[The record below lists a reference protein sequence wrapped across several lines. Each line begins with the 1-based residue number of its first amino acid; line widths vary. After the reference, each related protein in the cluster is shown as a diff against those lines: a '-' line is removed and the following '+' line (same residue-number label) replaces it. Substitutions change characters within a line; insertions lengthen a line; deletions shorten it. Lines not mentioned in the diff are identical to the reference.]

1 MGGAQQATAL
11 LRSREVF
18 SVRAA
23 NLHQFSPEKAQRD
36 PLLVAER
43 PEPDT
48 TMEGKR
54 TQTDFVGVFSQF
66 LRLEVKVRGVAL
78 AGENPAADCAN
89 CSSLPS
95 SPTPVGSHVNLE
107 PAQVVSDPPFRP
119 FKIAVRVS
127 PARPVFPLHHFSS
140 SKLR

>member
-1 MGGAQQATAL
+1 MGGAEQATAL

-54 TQTDFVGVFSQF
+54 SRADFGGVFSPF
-66 LRLEVKVRGVAL
+66 LRLEVKVRGVVL
-78 AGENPAADCAN
+78 AGESPAADCAN

-95 SPTPVGSHVNLE
+95 
-107 PAQVVSDPPFRP
+107 
-119 FKIAVRVS
+119 
-127 PARPVFPLHHFSS
+127 
-140 SKLR
+140 

>member
-1 MGGAQQATAL
+1 MGGAKQATAL

-18 SVRAA
+18 GVRAA
-23 NLHQFSPEKAQRD
+23 NLHQSSPEKAQRD

-54 TQTDFVGVFSQF
+54 IQTDFVGVFSQF
-66 LRLEVKVRGVAL
+66 LRLEVKVRGVVL
-78 AGENPAADCAN
+78 AGESPAADCAN

-95 SPTPVGSHVNLE
+95 VGSQRQ
-107 PAQVVSDPPFRP
+107 PGTRSGGIRPTFSPF
-119 FKIAVRVS
+119 
-127 PARPVFPLHHFSS
+127 
-140 SKLR
+140 